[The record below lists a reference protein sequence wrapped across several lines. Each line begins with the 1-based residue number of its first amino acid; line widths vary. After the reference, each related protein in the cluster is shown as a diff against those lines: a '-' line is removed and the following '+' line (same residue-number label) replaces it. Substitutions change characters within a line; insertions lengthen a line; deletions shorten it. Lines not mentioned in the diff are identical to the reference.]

1 MQINQILAPVTSFKQ
16 KIELMPSLMDNSKEI
31 KVKEKQPEA
40 NSRVKKGVLLTTV
53 GGMLTGL
60 AIVLKKGKFSIN
72 PAKMF
77 KGPAKNWG
85 ITKVDY
91 KELEVTILAAS
102 SISGGLLGGYLFD
115 KKDNMKAKL
124 REAVIQMGGN
134 ILIPLG
140 CVGGG
145 SRIYDKYYKEKVIK
159 ALDLK
164 GKKQGIPNIILA
176 AATLGLAIYLGNK
189 TANFINEDIYKIRDD
204 RSVKIADM
212 SGHVDDTCMAISLA
226 DSQSIIS
233 KTISRIIPLALLVCG
248 YSSGVMQEWPE
259 EMRAARR
266 IDKNQLKK

>member
-1 MQINQILAPVTSFKQ
+1 MQINQLLAPSIAFRQSKSAQ
-16 KIELMPSLMDNSKEI
+16 NPESPSLYSQP
-31 KVKEKQPEA
+31 VKDKQPEA
-40 NSRVKKGVLLTTV
+40 SAKVKKGVLMTTV
-53 GGMLTGL
+53 GGVLAGM
-60 AIVLKKGKFSIN
+60 AIVLKKGGYSIN

-77 KGPAKNWG
+77 KGAAKNWG

-91 KELEVTILAAS
+91 KEWEVIILAAS
-102 SISGGLLGGYLFD
+102 SISGGLLGGHLFD

-145 SRIYDKYYKEKVIK
+145 ARIYDKFYKQKVINK
-159 ALDLK
+159 FKLS
-164 GKKQGIPNIILA
+164 KKKEGIPNMILA
-176 AATLGLAIYLGNK
+176 AVTLGLAIYLGNK

-204 RSVKIADM
+204 RSIKVADM

-226 DSQSIIS
+226 DSESIIS

-248 YSSGVMQEWPE
+248 YSSGIMQEWPE
-259 EMRAARR
+259 EKRAARK

>member
-1 MQINQILAPVTSFKQ
+1 MQISQLLAPGITFKQ
-16 KIELMPSLMDNSKEI
+16 NPSVNNSENQKIATSP
-31 KVKEKQPEA
+31 VKEKQPEA
-40 NSRVKKGVLLTTV
+40 DPKVKNGVLLTTI
-53 GGMLTGL
+53 GGVLTGM
-60 AIVLKKGKFSIN
+60 AIVLKKGGYTIN

-91 KELEVTILAAS
+91 KEWEVIILAAS
-102 SISGGLLGGYLFD
+102 SISGGLLGGHLFD

-145 SRIYDKYYKEKVIK
+145 ARIYDKYYKEKVIK
-159 ALDLK
+159 KFKLP
-164 GKKQGIPNIILA
+164 KKKEGIPNMILA
-176 AATLGLAIYLGNK
+176 AVTLGLAIYLGNK

-204 RSVKIADM
+204 RTVKIADM

-226 DSQSIIS
+226 DSESIIS
-233 KTISRIIPLALLVCG
+233 KTISRVIPLALLVCG

-259 EMRAARR
+259 EKRLARK